1 MSGRCPGMRQME
13 WTRITRNWNQAA
25 GRLRQRFPHVD
36 DAALSDAPP
45 QVDEVARHVADRH
58 DLTLHEARREVE
70 DLLFPVRLPEPLQR
84 AAG

>member
-1 MSGRCPGMRQME
+1 MKQME

-36 DAALSDAPP
+36 DTALSNAPR

-58 DLTLHEARREVE
+58 DLTLREARREVE
-70 DLLFPVRLPEPLQR
+70 DLLFPVCLPEPLQR